1 MKNTDTKRLYI
12 KPLSHYSQRFEDALL
27 KAEDIYHE
35 VARDYMT
42 AMCNRYNISLSLAS
56 LDEFMCEHA
65 DKLNHYDRLLGE
77 STLRLFEL

>member
-12 KPLSHYSQRFEDALL
+12 EPLSHYSQRFKNALL

-42 AMCNRYNISLSLAS
+42 AMCNKYNISLGLDS
-56 LDEFMCEHA
+56 LDDFMCEHSE
-65 DKLNHYDRLLGE
+65 KLNYYDRTLGE

>member
-1 MKNTDTKRLYI
+1 MKNTDIKRLYI
-12 KPLSHYSQRFEDALL
+12 EPLSHYSQRFEDALL

-42 AMCNRYNISLSLAS
+42 AMCNKYNISLGLES

-65 DKLNHYDRLLGE
+65 ERLNHYDKTLGE

>member
-1 MKNTDTKRLYI
+1 MKNTDIKRLYI
-12 KPLSHYSQRFEDALL
+12 EPLSHYSQRFESALL

-42 AMCNRYNISLSLAS
+42 AMCNKYNISLGLES

-65 DKLNHYDRLLGE
+65 ETLNYYDKTLGE
-77 STLRLFEL
+77 STLKLFEL